1 MQKFANQ
8 NLDMT
13 IGAAVAMLIGNILR
27 QNQVEFGAEME
38 VALGMLVMA
47 VLARLGI
54 KVYAGKKE
62 ADDA

>member
-47 VLARLGI
+47 VLARFGI
-54 KVYAGKKE
+54 KIYAGKKE
-62 ADDA
+62 AEDA